1 MAQAILISKIIFA
14 GISGLEYF
22 HIICENNSVIINP
35 LERKKAFSIIKD
47 NQLTLAKPETY
58 LGQYDPKLGRI
69 YTDSDF
75 QSTVNANPK
84 QKNLIFQLLESN

>member
-1 MAQAILISKIIFA
+1 MAQEILISKIIFA

-35 LERKKAFSIIKD
+35 LERKKALEIIKEE
-47 NQLTLAKPETY
+47 QLVLAKPETY

-69 YTDSDF
+69 YTDDDF

>member
-14 GISGLEYF
+14 GMSGLEYF

-35 LERKKAFSIIKD
+35 LERKKAFEIIKEEH
-47 NQLTLAKPETY
+47 LTLAKPETY

-75 QSTVNANPK
+75 QSTVNVNPK

>member
-14 GISGLEYF
+14 GMSGLEYF

-35 LERKKAFSIIKD
+35 LERKKALSIIKD
-47 NQLTLAKPETY
+47 NQLTLARPETY

-69 YTDSDF
+69 YTDDDF

>member
-35 LERKKAFSIIKD
+35 LERKKALEIIKEE
-47 NQLTLAKPETY
+47 QLVLAKPETY
-58 LGQYDPKLGRI
+58 LGQYDPKLGRFSI
-69 YTDSDF
+69 YSKRKSKTEKSYF
-75 QSTVNANPK
+75 PTFRK
-84 QKNLIFQLLESN
+84 

>member
-35 LERKKAFSIIKD
+35 LERKKAFEIIKD
-47 NQLTLAKPETY
+47 NQLVLAKPETY
-58 LGQYDPKLGRI
+58 LGQYAPKLGKI

>member
-1 MAQAILISKIIFA
+1 MALAILISKIIFA

-35 LERKKAFSIIKD
+35 LERKKAFEIIKD
-47 NQLTLAKPETY
+47 NQLVLAKPETY
-58 LGQYDPKLGRI
+58 LGQYDPKLGKI

>member
-1 MAQAILISKIIFA
+1 MAQAILMSKITFA
-14 GISGLEYF
+14 GISGFEYF
-22 HIICENNSVIINP
+22 HIIYKNNGIVIHP
-35 LERKKAFSIIKD
+35 LERKQALKIIED
-47 NQLTLAKPETY
+47 NQLVLAKPETY

-69 YTDSDF
+69 YTDDDF